1 MTNRTNNTVETKT
14 PEAPRSETDAPKV
27 GDNDRQASDV
37 LAATQTAQTLK
48 APGFSEEDSSIL
60 KSASVAR
67 YREFAPVDAT
77 EKMLASLCVG
87 MQNAAMTSLQHA
99 AEVNCF
105 DVRNQEL
112 KNADRAA
119 KNVIGALEA
128 LDRHRGRG
136 KQDVQVGQV
145 TVETGGQAI
154 VGNVN
159 SDGRRNS
166 KPDETDDLTDDPS
179 GAEE

>member
-1 MTNRTNNTVETKT
+1 MARNCATTTNPKV
-14 PEAPRSETDAPKV
+14 PEAPCSETDAAKV

-37 LAATQTAQTLK
+37 LAATQTALTLK
-48 APGFSEEDSSIL
+48 ALGFSEEDSSAL

-77 EKMLASLCVG
+77 EKILASLSVG
-87 MQNAAMTSLQHA
+87 MQNASMTSLQHA

-112 KNADRAA
+112 RNADRAA
-119 KNVIGALEA
+119 KTVIDALAE
-128 LDRHRGRG
+128 LDRHRGR
-136 KQDVQVGQV
+136 KNQDVQIGQV
-145 TVETGGQAI
+145 TVESGGQAV

-159 SDGRRNS
+159 SEGRPNS
-166 KPDETDDLTDDPS
+166 KPEETHDATDDPS
-179 GAEE
+179 GAKE

>member
-1 MTNRTNNTVETKT
+1 MARNNKTTTNPKV
-14 PEAPRSETDAPKV
+14 PEAPCAETDAAKV

-37 LAATQTAQTLK
+37 LAATQTALTLK
-48 APGFSEEDSSIL
+48 ALGFSEEDSAAL

-77 EKMLASLCVG
+77 EKILASLSVG
-87 MQNAAMTSLQHA
+87 MRNAAMTSLQHA

-112 KNADRAA
+112 RNADRAA
-119 KNVIGALEA
+119 KTVIDALAE
-128 LDRHRGRG
+128 LDRHRGR
-136 KQDVQVGQV
+136 KNQDVQIGQV
-145 TVETGGQAI
+145 TVGSGGQAV

-159 SDGRRNS
+159 SEGRPNS
-166 KPDETDDLTDDPS
+166 KPDETDDPTDDPS
-179 GAEE
+179 GAKE